1 MKKITKISLITAGIS
16 MLLGVI
22 FIIIGFVFGARVG
35 CVYANG
41 RFYTKE
47 EIHQTYKSDNYENIK
62 NIYLNGEGY
71 DIELVNSLNNTFSV
85 EYESYGTLNQPEIT
99 IKDGQLKVEGY
110 YDNNINGIFFD
121 IFDGLYGIFSGDYYN
136 KITINIPKNAQLEA
150 VDISTT
156 NSKIEIN
163 SDFTSDSLRCLTF
176 NDKIQI
182 DSDITV
188 NELTNLETTNDK
200 IVCNGTFYK
209 AVKLKTTND
218 KIVATGTFNGDLDCN
233 TTNDKIEL
241 NLSNSENDYNI
252 EAHTTNDKIVINE
265 KNVIDE
271 YDNGKTFLV
280 DNNADYKLSATTT
293 NDKIS
298 INFKD

>member
-16 MLLGVI
+16 ILLGVI
-22 FIIIGFVFGARVG
+22 FIFIGFVFGANFG

-47 EIHQTYKSDNYENIK
+47 EINKTYKSDNYENIK
-62 NIYLNGEGY
+62 NIYAKVEGY
-71 DIELVNSLNNTFSV
+71 DIELVNSLDNTFSV
-85 EYESYGTLNQPEIT
+85 EYESYGTLNKPEIT
-99 IKDGQLKVEGY
+99 VKDGQLKVEGY

-121 IFDGLYGIFSGDYYN
+121 MFDGLYKIFSGDYYN
-136 KITINIPKNAQLEA
+136 KITINIPQNAQLEA
-150 VDISTT
+150 VYISTT
-156 NSKIEIN
+156 NSMIHIN
-163 SDFTSDSLRCLTF
+163 SDFITDNLQCLTF

-200 IVCNGTFYK
+200 IVCNGTFNK

-218 KIVATGTFNGDLDCN
+218 KIVATGTFNSNLDCSTN
-233 TTNDKIEL
+233 NDKIEL

-252 EAHTTNDKIVINE
+252 EAHTTNDKIVINGE
-265 KNVIDE
+265 KVVDE
-271 YDNGKTFLV
+271 DNNKTFSV
-280 DNNADYKLSATTT
+280 DNNADYKLSASTT
-293 NDKIS
+293 NGKIEL
-298 INFKD
+298 NFQN